1 MLLIELIATCIYGHH
16 SIAEKEEKLERL
28 VTELPDQ
35 PVVNTVLDGYSKS
48 HMVSSFSNSLHA
60 PGGIYRKEVEPLA
73 RPTPRDPS
81 DPALLP
87 VENRVEEEEEEEE
100 EFNPQYEVCHG
111 SFFMVENFC
120 LKIFTLENFLVK
132 VIYFTCYQ
140 TNFTFDNFLGSTVGV
155 EEIQ

>member
-1 MLLIELIATCIYGHH
+1 MHIMLFLDMPFLAQYMLLIEQVATCTYSHH

-48 HMVSSFSNSLHA
+48 RMVSSFSNSLRA

-87 VENRVEEEEEEEE
+87 VENRVEDEEDEEE
-100 EFNPQYEVCHG
+100 EFNPQYEVCCG
-111 SFFMVENFC
+111 RVFSWW
-120 LKIFTLENFLVK
+120 KIFALKFLH
-132 VIYFTCYQ
+132 
-140 TNFTFDNFLGSTVGV
+140 
-155 EEIQ
+155 